1 MEWKNLGAIT
11 AVMLL
16 LVSPMAF
23 AREGESGGGSGVAPV
38 PASACPTDSTI
49 KVKCDGT
56 QTAREWKDAYGCK
69 YECAEAG
76 EDGTICPMPAN
87 VVCQDGTEAYK
98 YLDENGCVQVGCI
111 NAGTICPQPA
121 NVVCQGGT
129 EAYKY
134 YDENGCVLVGC
145 RNINPCPEPANVV
158 CQGGTEAY
166 KYLDDRGCVY
176 VGCRQISGNSYVH
189 VTIIAEPR
197 EANVGDTIKVVGTI
211 AYEDNSPSVA
221 AVPAE
226 KKFKVE
232 IKMTGMDGSLSSR
245 DSGTILF
252 ESSDDGSQKPGRGS
266 DDFISATV
274 RAVASVFGST
284 DDGTRQEDRNLQD
297 GSSGGS
303 QGGSG
308 SSPSAGVVAAVD
320 ANSGSASQERTD
332 YIVLKSGEKQEVAA
346 YFAART
352 PGMKIVE
359 MEVYESAGFDCPT
372 TTDPATTAAPPC
384 GENFRK
390 VAEAST
396 KVKVSGEITPPPP
409 PPGNE
414 VASGVIQ
421 MSSGWNMVSV
431 PAMAKVDMQR
441 IQKECGSQEFAWR
454 LTPDGYM
461 KERTLVPGYGYW
473 VKAGND
479 CKLEVGADSYT
490 TELAG
495 LFSGWNLVGAPGQEV
510 QVASFRGNCDI
521 TAGPWHYSNPGT
533 ATAANPYVLSST
545 LSPGKAYWIK
555 VPSSCSLGTTE
566 EQPPVPP
573 S

>member
-87 VVCQDGTEAYK
+87 VVCQD
-98 YLDENGCVQVGCI
+98 
-111 NAGTICPQPA
+111 
-121 NVVCQGGT
+121 GT

-320 ANSGSASQERTD
+320 ANSGSASQE
-332 YIVLKSGEKQEVAA
+332 
-346 YFAART
+346 
-352 PGMKIVE
+352 
-359 MEVYESAGFDCPT
+359 
-372 TTDPATTAAPPC
+372 
-384 GENFRK
+384 
-390 VAEAST
+390 
-396 KVKVSGEITPPPP
+396 
-409 PPGNE
+409 
-414 VASGVIQ
+414 
-421 MSSGWNMVSV
+421 
-431 PAMAKVDMQR
+431 
-441 IQKECGSQEFAWR
+441 
-454 LTPDGYM
+454 
-461 KERTLVPGYGYW
+461 
-473 VKAGND
+473 
-479 CKLEVGADSYT
+479 
-490 TELAG
+490 
-495 LFSGWNLVGAPGQEV
+495 
-510 QVASFRGNCDI
+510 
-521 TAGPWHYSNPGT
+521 
-533 ATAANPYVLSST
+533 
-545 LSPGKAYWIK
+545 
-555 VPSSCSLGTTE
+555 
-566 EQPPVPP
+566 
-573 S
+573 